1 MHISKGIQYM
11 LLATFLFS
19 CMNALVKLVPHIPA
33 VEVVF
38 FRCVIS
44 LIMSYGVLRAYK
56 VPIWGNNKP
65 LLIARGGAGAIAL
78 VLYFSMLQQ
87 IPLATVVT
95 LQFLA
100 PIFTAALGVF
110 LLKEKVKAWQW
121 VFFLLSFCGML
132 VVNGFDSRIGTIHL
146 LMGVLA
152 ALGSGMAYNII
163 RKLKST
169 EHPLVI
175 VMYFPLVTLPLSGIY
190 SVWHWEQPAEWDWI
204 VLLGIGVLTQFAQY
218 FMTKA
223 YQAEEVS
230 KVANLKYL
238 SIVYALLI
246 GFVFFGEAFNVMS
259 YLGMALVIIGVILN
273 IWYKQRISAK
283 EDKQERK
290 KMIMNNFAFLCC
302 CMGIYLAAMGRE
314 CTITYGIA

>member
-1 MHISKGIQYM
+1 M

-44 LIMSYGVLRAYK
+44 LIMSYVTLRVYK
-56 VPIWGNNKP
+56 VPVWGNNKL
-65 LLIARGGAGAIAL
+65 LLISRGISGAIAL

-87 IPLATVVT
+87 IPLATAVT

-100 PIFTAALGVF
+100 PIFTAVLGVF
-110 LLKEKVKAWQW
+110 LLREKVKAWQW
-121 VFFLLSFCGML
+121 FFFMLSFCGVL
-132 VVNGFDSRIGTIHL
+132 VVNGFDARIDTIHL
-146 LMGVLA
+146 LMGILA

-190 SVWHWEQPAEWDWI
+190 SIWHWEQPAGWDWM

-238 SIVYALLI
+238 SIIYALLI
-246 GFVFFGEAFNVMS
+246 GFIFFGEVFNMMS

-273 IWYKQRISAK
+273 IWYKQRTSVK
-283 EDKQERK
+283 EGKQERK
-290 KMIMNNFAFLCC
+290 KAVLNNFVFLCC
-302 CMGIYLAAMGRE
+302 CIGVY
-314 CTITYGIA
+314 

>member
-1 MHISKGIQYM
+1 M

-44 LIMSYGVLRAYK
+44 LIMSYVTLRVYK
-56 VPIWGNNKP
+56 VPVWGNNKL
-65 LLIARGGAGAIAL
+65 LLISRGISGAIAL

-87 IPLATVVT
+87 IPLATAVT

-100 PIFTAALGVF
+100 PIFTAVLGVF
-110 LLKEKVKAWQW
+110 LLREKVKAWQW
-121 VFFLLSFCGML
+121 FFFMLSFFGVL
-132 VVNGFDSRIGTIHL
+132 VVNGFDARIDTIHL
-146 LMGVLA
+146 LMGILA

-190 SVWHWEQPAEWDWI
+190 SIWHWEQPAGWDWM

-238 SIVYALLI
+238 SIIYALLI
-246 GFVFFGEAFNVMS
+246 GFIFFGEVFNMMS

-273 IWYKQRISAK
+273 IWYKQRTSVK
-283 EDKQERK
+283 EGKQERK
-290 KMIMNNFAFLCC
+290 KAVLNIFVFLCC
-302 CMGIYLAAMGRE
+302 CIGVY
-314 CTITYGIA
+314 